1 MKAQIHGMIL
11 HAAER
16 QIATAAIAK
25 PLIGAGL
32 EQGLRDLVQQIATGA
47 AGPIAD
53 ARDAGAMAVHD
64 MIVDAAQH
72 QIATSPLARIII
84 GANLEHELRN
94 LVQQIAANAANPIAN
109 ALKDQSGED
118 HQEAAGAACHQGPD
132 GCCTTCGIEMTTCN
146 VCRGVGYHRAACPQ
160 NTP

>member
-16 QIATAAIAK
+16 QIATAAVAK
-25 PLIGAGL
+25 PIIEAGL
-32 EQGLRDLVQQIATGA
+32 EQGLRDLVQQIATEA

-53 ARDAGAMAVHD
+53 ARDAGAMTVHD

-72 QIATSPLARIII
+72 QIATSPLARAIV
-84 GANLEHELRN
+84 GANLENEVRN
-94 LVQQIAANAANPIAN
+94 LLQQVAANAANPIAH
-109 ALKDQSGED
+109 ALAD

-132 GCCTTCGIEMTTCN
+132 GCCTTCGVEMITCN
-146 VCRGVGYHRAACPQ
+146 VCHGVGYHRAACSQ